1 MIQLGG
7 VSKTFHAGTVNEVTA
22 LRSID
27 LSVNEGDFITIIGS
41 NGAGKSTLFN
51 VIAGTVPVTSGTV
64 MINGRNVTEEP
75 EFRRAR
81 SIGRVFQDPTLG
93 TAGSMTVEDNMMI
106 SYRKG
111 FKGLRISL
119 NRKMRARFAEAL
131 GRLSMGM
138 EERMRDNVRLL
149 SGGQR
154 QAMTLLMTVLSEPDL
169 VLLDEH
175 TAALDPRNAEKILR
189 LTEEFVREYR
199 LTTMMI
205 THNMAQAIQMGNRLL
220 MMDRGEIILD
230 VRGDEKGSLTVDD
243 LVDRFHRLRHR
254 DLTSDEVRLS
264 GE

>member
-7 VSKTFHAGTVNEVTA
+7 VSKIFHAGTVNEVAA
-22 LRSID
+22 LRDID

-51 VIAGTVPVTSGTV
+51 VIAGTVPATSGTV